1 MTVRVS
7 RTFTVPLSQ
16 DDAWELLS
24 DPAKRAEAISVVD
37 SYESHDEGNNEMTW
51 HVKLPIPAVNS
62 TIAVETA
69 DLERDPPNFVKFEGR
84 SRMMHVIGE
93 HDLTTVEDGTRIV
106 NRFAVDGSVPGLER
120 FFKRNLDAELDNIE
134 RALQDYIPDDER

>member
-37 SYESHDEGNNEMTW
+37 SYESNDAGNNEMTW

-84 SRMMHVIGE
+84 SRMMQVIGE
-93 HDLTTVEDGTRIV
+93 HELTAVDDGTRIV

-120 FFKRNLDAELDNIE
+120 FFKRNLDDELDNIE
-134 RALQDYIPDDER
+134 RALQNYIAEDDR